1 MIQVGVS
8 SEAVSAEQV
17 AMKFALFAG
26 VSPQTHLGQEYLQ
39 QRLPRLDFANGLVWP
54 SFPLPIAL
62 GRRTFGV
69 LWRTSV
75 PNRQSRTNPTAWI
88 DEPVPAVSNR
98 SLCDFRCKGYVIHQR
113 SGVSNCCAVICSH
126 CESPLPVDARERLTT
141 IH

>member
-62 GRRTFGV
+62 GRRTLAHLRAESAVADQPHG
-69 LWRTSV
+69 LDRRT
-75 PNRQSRTNPTAWI
+75 
-88 DEPVPAVSNR
+88 
-98 SLCDFRCKGYVIHQR
+98 R
-113 SGVSNCCAVICSH
+113 SGSL
-126 CESPLPVDARERLTT
+126 ESFVV
-141 IH
+141 